1 MSIKILVWIIVVTI
15 LLVRS
20 YNKSRKKKAERVAMQ
35 QQADEK
41 THEAIVEDELIED
54 ELIEKETTVVQ
65 VSREEETH
73 SPDTQEEWLHF
84 IEKKLGKSSLDEMGG
99 EQPTPEQEGCFR
111 TVYQAAEAEG
121 VSAISEETIEER
133 ESLLATP
140 TVQPL
145 RLPDGQLFDL
155 RTAMIYDVLL
165 HRRTTGMLGLRTG
178 YRPR

>member
-41 THEAIVEDELIED
+41 THEAIVEDELIE
-54 ELIEKETTVVQ
+54 KETTVVQ

-73 SPDTQEEWLHF
+73 SPDTQEEWLRF
-84 IEKKLGKSSLDEMGG
+84 IEKKLRKSSPDEMGG

-121 VSAISEETIEER
+121 VSAFSEEITENR
-133 ESLLATP
+133 KSQLSTP
-140 TVQPL
+140 AVQSL